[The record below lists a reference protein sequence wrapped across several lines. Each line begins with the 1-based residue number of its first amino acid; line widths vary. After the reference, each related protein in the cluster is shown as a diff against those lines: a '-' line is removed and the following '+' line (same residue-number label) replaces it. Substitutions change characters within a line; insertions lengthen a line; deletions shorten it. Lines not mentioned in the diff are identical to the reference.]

1 LALIFE
7 QDCDSPVFLLFQPAA
22 LVCPACLKSKKKATL
37 FWVALVYGFI
47 YLLLQNA
54 AFPRQPNE

>member
-47 YLLLQNA
+47 YLLL
-54 AFPRQPNE
+54 